1 MGELG
6 RHAGASFIHNN
17 KARGG
22 LVYDQQRCQ
31 GAAEALRV
39 IFIKA
44 PPPLSRCP
52 VRVILGGDMQSQTAL
67 LNGQLLQIGDDDT
80 VPDLLRMGRRVVA
93 DTATG
98 DTIAL
103 GARTYGFVTLP
114 EVRAAACVRQLE
126 GS

>member
-1 MGELG
+1 M
-6 RHAGASFIHNN
+6 INN
-17 KARGG
+17 AARV
-22 LVYDQQRCQ
+22 LLKPCV
-31 GAAEALRV
+31 LF
-39 IFIKA
+39 FIKA

-114 EVRAAACVRQLE
+114 EARAAACVRQLE